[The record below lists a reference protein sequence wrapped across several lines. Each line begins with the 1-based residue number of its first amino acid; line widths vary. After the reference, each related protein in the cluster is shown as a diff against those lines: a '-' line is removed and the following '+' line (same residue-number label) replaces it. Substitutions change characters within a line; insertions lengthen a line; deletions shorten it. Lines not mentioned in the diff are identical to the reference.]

1 MNGELRVENG
11 KFKKIL
17 VMKFRN
23 IGDVLL
29 ITPLIE
35 NLKLNYPKAKIDVAV
50 NKGTE
55 EMLTLNPNISN
66 IHIYERG
73 YVKKLLLLK
82 KIKEEVNFIKKIRN
96 EKYDLIINLTKGDR
110 GAFISLFS
118 KAKKRVGF
126 RENFLS
132 KLAFSD
138 SMPLTQGIRHQ
149 IEWDLDALR
158 VLGGE
163 IKKKKVSIYWDKKDD
178 EKIDSL
184 NLPQKF
190 VHFHPVSRWLFK
202 CIDDKIAAK
211 IIDFIEEELNTKV
224 LITAA
229 PIEKELKKVENILK
243 YTKSKPVNLSG
254 KLTLKETAAL
264 NKRAKMFVGVDTAI
278 MHIAAANDIPVVA
291 FFGPSGA
298 FHWGPWDNSL
308 MESGYNKKNG
318 FQQMGKH
325 KVIQV
330 NWDCAPCGKDGCNG
344 SKISDCLMERGLD
357 INFIKEVIKDSYENI
372 GT

>member
-1 MNGELRVENG
+1 MKSEKL
-11 KFKKIL
+11 KIL

-29 ITPLIE
+29 TTPLIE
-35 NLKLNYPKAKIDVAV
+35 NLKLNYPQAEIHAAV

-55 EMLTLNPNISN
+55 EMLTLNPNISK
-66 IHIYERG
+66 IHIYNRG
-73 YVKKLLLLK
+73 YAKKLPLLK
-82 KIKEEVNFIKKIRN
+82 KIKEEVKFIKKIKK
-96 EKYDLIINLTKGDR
+96 EKYDLVINLTKGDR
-110 GAFISLFS
+110 GAIIALFS
-118 KAKKRVGF
+118 GAKEKIGF
-126 RENFLS
+126 RENFVS
-132 KLAFSD
+132 NLAFTK
-138 SMPLTQGIRHQ
+138 SMPLQQGMRHQ
-149 IEWDLDALR
+149 LDWDLDALR
-158 VLGGE
+158 VLGRE

-184 NLPQKF
+184 NLPNNF
-190 VHFHPVSRWLFK
+190 IHFHPVSRWLFK

-211 IIDFIEEELNTKV
+211 IIDFIEKELNLKV
-224 LITAA
+224 VLTAA
-229 PIEKELKKVENILK
+229 PVEKELKKIETILK
-243 YTKSKPVNLSG
+243 YTNSNPINLSG

-278 MHIAAANDIPVVA
+278 MHIAAANDVPVVA

-308 MESGYNKKNG
+308 MESGYIKRNG

-330 NWDCAPCGKDGCNG
+330 EWDCAPCGKDGCNG
-344 SKISDCLMERGLD
+344 SKISECLMEKGLEF
-357 INFIKEVIKDSYENI
+357 NFIKEVIKDSYENI
-372 GT
+372 RT